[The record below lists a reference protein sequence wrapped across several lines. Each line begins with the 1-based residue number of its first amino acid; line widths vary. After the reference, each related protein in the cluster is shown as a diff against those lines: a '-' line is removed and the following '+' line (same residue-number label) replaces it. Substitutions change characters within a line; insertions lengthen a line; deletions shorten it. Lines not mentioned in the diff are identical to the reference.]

1 MTQKLKNP
9 WFRPGVL
16 NEGSDWAVHDQTEDF
31 GGPDSYPRPWARAPR
46 PDASV
51 YESSHVDPAAYGIA
65 DDDGLRTAPGRARWH
80 RAADVNWQDR
90 HEDGALRHRA
100 GAGGRVAGVPR
111 EAERGYGGG
120 YGGRYGGGYAGG
132 YGEPVHRSE
141 PVWPKGYV
149 RSDER
154 IRDDVCSR
162 LAHDGHVDL
171 HEVEVDVEGG
181 VVTLRG
187 AAHDRG
193 EKHRIEDIVEHVM
206 GVKDVRNE
214 LRIR

>member
-1 MTQKLKNP
+1 MTQKMQKNP

-16 NEGSDWAVHDQTEDF
+16 DEGSDWAVHDQTEDF
-31 GGPDSYPRPWARAPR
+31 GGPDSYPRPWARGSR
-46 PDASV
+46 PDASAW
-51 YESSHVDPAAYGIA
+51 ETSHVDPAAYGIA

-90 HEDGALRHRA
+90 HEDGALRHRP

-111 EAERGYGGG
+111 ETGRGDDGGYAGG
-120 YGGRYGGGYAGG
+120 YGYGGG
-132 YGEPVHRSE
+132 YGEPVHRTE

-149 RSDER
+149 RSDAR
-154 IRDDVCSR
+154 IRDDVCTR

-171 HEVEVDVEGG
+171 AEVEVDVDDG

-187 AAHDRG
+187 AVHDRA
-193 EKHRIEDIVEHVM
+193 EKHRIEDIADHVM
-206 GVKDVRNE
+206 GVKDVRNA
-214 LRIR
+214 LRVR